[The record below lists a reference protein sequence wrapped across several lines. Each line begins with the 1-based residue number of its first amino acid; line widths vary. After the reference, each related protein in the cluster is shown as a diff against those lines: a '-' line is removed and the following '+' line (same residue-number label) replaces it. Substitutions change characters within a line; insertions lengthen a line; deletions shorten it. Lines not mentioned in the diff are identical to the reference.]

1 MSKRNRY
8 LVATGILGL
17 VAGCGAVAYAALR
30 TPPTT
35 PPPAPASLLRA
46 VRVQEV
52 TADAA
57 AVEQTYT
64 GVVRARYETDLAF
77 RVGAKI
83 VSRHVEVGQRVAA
96 GAVLFRLDPTDYR
109 LTVNAAEAD
118 FSAAEAEVVEATAEY
133 DRLLVLRASRSV
145 SASEF
150 DKGRS
155 FLGVATGRRDRA
167 KNLLT
172 LARNRLAYCEL
183 SADADGVITA
193 LPAEVGQVVAEGQVV
208 ARLARDEER
217 EAVISLPENKAMAAK
232 AARAT
237 VTLWSVPGESFPAVL
252 RELSP
257 VADPVTRT
265 YQARFTIQNPGPK
278 VVLGMT
284 ATVHLTPSSAATG
297 YSLPL
302 SSLLRTGAQPAVWV
316 VDRATGKLTLVPVEV
331 REYRHETVVLSGG
344 VRPGQLVVTA
354 GVQKLDAGLT
364 VRPWEGNP

>member
-1 MSKRNRY
+1 MLFS
-8 LVATGILGL
+8 
-17 VAGCGAVAYAALR
+17 
-30 TPPTT
+30 
-35 PPPAPASLLRA
+35 
-46 VRVQEV
+46 
-52 TADAA
+52 
-57 AVEQTYT
+57 
-64 GVVRARYETDLAF
+64 
-77 RVGAKI
+77 
-83 VSRHVEVGQRVAA
+83 VAA
-96 GAVLFRLDPTDYR
+96 PDP
-109 LTVNAAEAD
+109 
-118 FSAAEAEVVEATAEY
+118 
-133 DRLLVLRASRSV
+133 
-145 SASEF
+145 
-150 DKGRS
+150 
-155 FLGVATGRRDRA
+155 FLM
-167 KNLLT
+167 
-172 LARNRLAYCEL
+172 
-183 SADADGVITA
+183 SDG
-193 LPAEVGQVVAEGQVV
+193 
-208 ARLARDEER
+208 ER
-217 EAVISLPENKAMAAK
+217 EAVISLPENQAIAAK

-284 ATVHLTPSSAATG
+284 ATVLLAPYSAATG